1 MIGKIVL
8 INFFVEK
15 KILTLCNLS
24 KLMKNRIVFYVKNL
38 RSVYINLQKNFE
50 CSKTNLKMM
59 PTNILYGLPSRPEYY
74 PTIRFSMVYL
84 AGPSTTQR

>member
-24 KLMKNRIVFYVKNL
+24 KLMKNRIVFNVKNL
-38 RSVYINLQKNFE
+38 RSVYINLKAE
-50 CSKTNLKMM
+50 KL
-59 PTNILYGLPSRPEYY
+59 
-74 PTIRFSMVYL
+74 
-84 AGPSTTQR
+84 